1 MIQDRCITE
10 PSLTNVSQ
18 DKTFLDD
25 LQKHASIKL
34 QDVRAWALKTK
45 GLLT

>member
-1 MIQDRCITE
+1 MYHRTFFNKCITG
-10 PSLTNVSQ
+10 Q
-18 DKTFLDD
+18 MRHKTFLDD